1 MSATRQRLSPEA
13 RKAQL
18 IEIAMK
24 VFATDGLERAG
35 HGDIAKLAGVST
47 ATVFNYFPTREDLL
61 ESVLEE
67 LRAKIRGLFAAL
79 GDGKTQTGNGLRM
92 MVTAFDHLIKND
104 PDMVKVFMRWE
115 TAFGH
120 DIRKSY
126 LKFQEEILDGI
137 QSRLLNSRPD
147 RSDARIII
155 GGAYVYSQMR
165 LDGTAED
172 VIERFVERLLSV
184 LGE

>member
-1 MSATRQRLSPEA
+1 MNSTRQRLSPEE
-13 RKAQL
+13 RKSQL
-18 IEIAMK
+18 TQIAMT

-47 ATVFNYFPTREDLL
+47 ATVFNYFPTREDLV

-67 LRAKIRGLFAAL
+67 IRTRIRSLFSAL
-79 GDGKTQTGNGLRM
+79 GTTKTETGTGLRM
-92 MVTAFDHLIKND
+92 MVLAFDNLIKTN

-120 DIRKSY
+120 DIRKTY
-126 LKFQEEILDGI
+126 LEFQEEILDEI
-137 QSRLLNSRPD
+137 QSRLLNDRPD